1 MMGAL
6 GNGRRGGRSSSL
18 LLVAL
23 IACIFLLGFNYW
35 VSNSRNVELQSKIL
49 ELEDR
54 MRKLAVESDREQQ
67 KAEDETR
74 RQNEQLELMEETHQ
88 RQQESAL
95 NTWKKEKENLKINI
109 SSSAKMVQDMKNRMK
124 SLLQDVS
131 KTQSELKSCQNNM
144 DTLSKKASSEMSQC
158 NKQVEAIKEECNGKM
173 AAAKLEK
180 QRTSE
185 KNADGSMPKVS
196 VSKAKSDVPATN
208 HSNKSVAEPQNG
220 KPDVDSQLKNDAKVQ
235 TNELVVE
242 KNEGDAVILQDSPTP
257 TSKRTNKSET
267 LNRPANEEV
276 PEAVVDI
283 KGQASK
289 ALDTVLDEA
298 GILDPKENDIG
309 IGDDEEEEEDVKIGY
324 RKEEDAANGKEDA
337 VMYDNEGEIE
347 KQLSKIKDENQGAG
361 LDLEDEVA
369 NYNGDD
375 DNQPESEDEKQA
387 ELAGM

>member
-35 VSNSRNVELQSKIL
+35 VSNSRNVELQRKIL

-67 KAEDETR
+67 KAEDESR

-95 NTWKKEKENLKINI
+95 NTWKKEKESLKINI
-109 SSSAKMVQDMKNRMK
+109 STSAKMVQDMKNRMQ

-131 KTQSELKSCQNNM
+131 KAQSELKSCQNNM

-158 NKQVEAIKEECNGKM
+158 NKQVEAIKEECNEKM
-173 AAAKLEK
+173 AAAKMEK

-185 KNADGSMPKVS
+185 KDADGSMPKVS

-208 HSNKSVAEPQNG
+208 HSNKSVAEPPNG
-220 KPDVDSQLKNDAKVQ
+220 KPDVDSQPKNDAKVQ

-242 KNEGDAVILQDSPTP
+242 KKEEDAVILQDLPTP

-283 KGQASK
+283 KG
-289 ALDTVLDEA
+289 DTVL
-298 GILDPKENDIG
+298 ENDIG

-361 LDLEDEVA
+361 LDLEDDVA

>member
-6 GNGRRGGRSSSL
+6 GNGRRGGRSSTL

-23 IACIFLLGFNYW
+23 VSCIFLLGFNYW

-54 MRKLAVESDREQQ
+54 MRKLAVESDREKQ

-74 RQNEQLELMEETHQ
+74 RQNDQLELMEETHQ
-88 RQQESAL
+88 RQQESVL

-109 SSSAKMVQDMKNRMK
+109 SSSAKMVQDMKNHMK
-124 SLLQDVS
+124 SLQQDLS
-131 KTQSELKSCQNNM
+131 KMQSELKSCQNNM

-158 NKQVEAIKEECNGKM
+158 NKQIEAIKEECNGKM

-208 HSNKSVAEPQNG
+208 HSNKSVAELPNG
-220 KPDVDSQLKNDAKVQ
+220 KPDVNSQPKNYAKVQ
-235 TNELVVE
+235 INELVVK
-242 KNEGDAVILQDSPTP
+242 KNEEDAVILQDSPTP
-257 TSKRTNKSET
+257 TSKRTNKSEA

-283 KGQASK
+283 KGPASK
-289 ALDTVLDEA
+289 AIDTVLDEA

-309 IGDDEEEEEDVKIGY
+309 IGDEEEEDVKIGY
-324 RKEEDAANGKEDA
+324 RKGEDAANGKEDA

-361 LDLEDEVA
+361 LEEDVEA
-369 NYNGDD
+369 NYIGDD

>member
-35 VSNSRNVELQSKIL
+35 VSNSRNVELQRKIL

-67 KAEDETR
+67 KAEDESR

-95 NTWKKEKENLKINI
+95 NTWKKEKESLKINI
-109 SSSAKMVQDMKNRMK
+109 STSAKMVQDMKNRMQ

-131 KTQSELKSCQNNM
+131 KAQSELKSCQNNM

-158 NKQVEAIKEECNGKM
+158 NKQVEAIKEECNEKM
-173 AAAKLEK
+173 AAAKMEK

-185 KNADGSMPKVS
+185 KDADGSMPKVS

-208 HSNKSVAEPQNG
+208 HSNKSVAEPPNG
-220 KPDVDSQLKNDAKVQ
+220 KPDVDSQPKNDAKVQ

-242 KNEGDAVILQDSPTP
+242 KKEEDAVILQDLPTP

-283 KGQASK
+283 KGGGVKERIQPLKHNTHTLLILSVFMQILCWKMTSGLEMTRRRRKMSK
-289 ALDTVLDEA
+289 LGT
-298 GILDPKENDIG
+298 GK
-309 IGDDEEEEEDVKIGY
+309 
-324 RKEEDAANGKEDA
+324 RKMQQTGRKTPLCTTMRAR
-337 VMYDNEGEIE
+337 
-347 KQLSKIKDENQGAG
+347 
-361 LDLEDEVA
+361 
-369 NYNGDD
+369 
-375 DNQPESEDEKQA
+375 
-387 ELAGM
+387 